1 MQAEGVVQV
10 FKRGRARKDG
20 TGEAMCVLTME
31 VVQNLGRLPLPA
43 AADTLG
49 ISATALKG
57 ACRKLGISRW
67 PYFAGRGMHWKQK
80 EHQAQAPRTQNAGTQ
95 TDLSFGGASDCP
107 LPALVDAEGELHEH
121 DVLAVWC
128 D

>member
-1 MQAEGVVQV
+1 MDGVVQV

-20 TGEAMCVLTME
+20 TGEAVCVLTME

-57 ACRKLGISRW
+57 ACRKLGIQRW
-67 PYFAGRGMHWKQK
+67 PYWVPRGPAAASQGRHTHTKD
-80 EHQAQAPRTQNAGTQ
+80 ASTQ

-107 LPALVDAEGELHEH
+107 LPALVDAEGELHEQ